1 MNFNGDTYLLNLFD
15 TAGQEDWDTLRVMAY
30 PDTDVILLCFSLARP
45 DSFENITTKWIPE
58 LNKYIPKALIILV
71 GTQSDLRDTSHPL
84 SLANSSANTNL
95 VNPNSNNNN
104 RLSYISTQAGEEL
117 RHRIRAF
124 KYIEC
129 SAMTQYN
136 IKEVFNTCIEA
147 IIDSDKENSSQ
158 CCFESLFIT
167 FRNSIRRRFNLRS
180 SSSSSNSS
188 SSNSSSSK
196 KKKNMKKSAKY
207 SA

>member
-1 MNFNGDTYLLNLFD
+1 
-15 TAGQEDWDTLRVMAY
+15 
-30 PDTDVILLCFSLARP
+30 
-45 DSFENITTKWIPE
+45 
-58 LNKYIPKALIILV
+58 
-71 GTQSDLRDTSHPL
+71 
-84 SLANSSANTNL
+84 
-95 VNPNSNNNN
+95 
-104 RLSYISTQAGEEL
+104 
-117 RHRIRAF
+117 
-124 KYIEC
+124 
-129 SAMTQYN
+129 MTQYN

-188 SSNSSSSK
+188 SSNSSASK